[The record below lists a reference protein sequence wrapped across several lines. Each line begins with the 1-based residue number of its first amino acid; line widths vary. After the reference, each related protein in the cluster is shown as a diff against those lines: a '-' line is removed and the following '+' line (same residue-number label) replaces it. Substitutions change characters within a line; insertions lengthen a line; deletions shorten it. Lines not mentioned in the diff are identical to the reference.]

1 MKLLGCLFFVLSLNV
16 ALADGVVTI
25 SVPEG
30 QQVTLEEAF
39 TESFVEGA
47 ADYAGLLKADDLIVA
62 GAGRLVIDK
71 DLKTSGYK
79 GEVHVKKGATLRI
92 TVSGALGD
100 TAKGTFVENGATL
113 ETLADADNSLSFR
126 DEPLAF
132 AGTGVDGQGALVSL
146 SESNQRQGAWGGT
159 VLTMT
164 GDAMIRVATTKMSD
178 FPIQSIKN
186 NETIDMNGYTLTFCG
201 PGTSTYGTLPLR
213 MNVVNPGHI
222 VVSNKLTLSI
232 NDSNNLGGSSEN
244 TLTIG
249 KTARLDLYGS
259 NTEGKKNWTLV
270 VPEDAQDNAI
280 VSSAGGVWDG
290 PIKRSDGKRVFL
302 AMATDNSAGNR
313 TVFRE
318 RVDIEGDFIVTN
330 NTKSANGNYP
340 RPFLALH
347 GNGSRI
353 GGKTSLMEVDAEFGE
368 TSPNVKNIELYKS
381 CLSLKNRKYRMDELG
396 NAGLWKGSKGFSE
409 WAEAMAFFKGT
420 ECITNSAALGPDDAM
435 TATAEQY
442 GEHTVVTYSGYIW
455 NNDYATSSRVITFV
469 NAAKTASDI
478 SIIKSSDGNKLS
490 VSDVLETGKPE
501 NYQGDKRCT
510 ITGMRLEPGPH
521 KIEIRLSI
529 YGGNGGPNGKFPG
542 DYGIMYRWG
551 SSTYT
556 STDPNDYL
564 PLMDSGDGTLFT
576 RTILGSAEYD
586 ALGFGGETQFL
597 PLQSVSGDEDSSLVL
612 SGRYSIETVKG
623 PFHVVNNALPGCLA
637 SIFSVSERI
646 ECEAQDVVSGRHL
659 VVTGALDFADGC
671 TVSIQPGF
679 KDIPAGDGYVIA
691 ESTESILGL
700 PTLET
705 ATGPREVTISVSED
719 RKRLLM
725 KVKTFGTVIS
735 VR

>member
-1 MKLLGCLFFVLSLNV
+1 MKLSGCLFVALSLNMV
-16 ALADGVVTI
+16 FAESVVTI
-25 SVPEG
+25 SVPVG

-39 TESFVEGA
+39 TKSFVEGA

-62 GAGRLVIDK
+62 GSGLLIIDK
-71 DLKTSGYK
+71 DLKTADYK
-79 GEVHVKKGATLRI
+79 GEVHVKKGATLRV

-100 TAKGTFVENGATL
+100 TEKGTFVEDGATL
-113 ETLADADNSLSFR
+113 ETLAAGADNSLSFR
-126 DEPLAF
+126 DEPLTF
-132 AGTGVDGQGALVSL
+132 AGTGVNGQGALVAL
-146 SESNQRQGAWGGT
+146 SQSNQRQGAWGGT

-164 GDAMIRVATTKMSD
+164 GDAMIRMTTAKTMD
-178 FPIQSIKN
+178 FPRQSTVD
-186 NETIDMNGYTLTFCG
+186 NEKINMNGHTLTFCG
-201 PGTSTYGTLPLR
+201 PGTSTFGTVPLR

-244 TLTIG
+244 TLTVR
-249 KTARLDLYGS
+249 KTARLDLYTS
-259 NTEGKKNWTLV
+259 NTEGKKVWTLV
-270 VPEDAQDNAI
+270 VAEDAPDNAI

-290 PIKRSDGKRVFL
+290 PVKRSDGKRVFL
-302 AMATDNSAGNR
+302 AMATDNEVGNR
-313 TVFRE
+313 TVFRG
-318 RVDIEGDFIVTN
+318 RVDIEGDLIVTN
-330 NTKSANGNYP
+330 NTKSANRVHP
-340 RPFLALH
+340 RPFLALR

-368 TSPNVKNIELYKS
+368 TSPNVKNIELYKA

-396 NAGLWKGSKGFSE
+396 NAGLWKGTKGVSE
-409 WAEAMAFFKGT
+409 WADAMTFFKGT

-435 TATAEQY
+435 TAMAKKY

-455 NNDYATSSRVITFV
+455 NNDYATTSRVITFV
-469 NAAKTASDI
+469 NNAKTVSDI
-478 SIIKSSDGNKLS
+478 SIVRSDGLQYA
-490 VSDVLETGKPE
+490 VP
-501 NYQGDKRCT
+501 NYQGENGCT
-510 ITGMRLEPGPH
+510 TTGIRLTPGPH

-529 YGGNGGPNGKFPG
+529 YGGNGGANGQFSS
-542 DYGIMYRWG
+542 DFGIMYRWG
-551 SSTYT
+551 SSTST
-556 STDPNDYL
+556 STDPDDYL

-576 RTILGSAEYD
+576 RTIPGSVEYD

-623 PFHVVNNALPGCLA
+623 PFHVVNNALPGCLT

-659 VVTGALDFADGC
+659 VVTGTLDFADGC

-691 ESTESILGL
+691 ESTESISGL
-700 PTLET
+700 PTIET